1 MRNRYSCPLSQQ
13 NPSSPVR
20 KTERKKKRQGGL
32 SLFVSRVK
40 SKTFCFQRETR
51 CGRCQQTHHRHHSGL
66 RKVQGEPI
74 QKCGGGFSFSSFASS
89 SSFLQQSIGGEEWLG
104 GILFMPSLTVPG
116 PRALPSVPYLPLLSH
131 PQPIPPPFHSAN
143 QDADNG
149 FNKDE
154 LKSTALGSAFPRA
167 HNGGPE
173 CCNYGCGFQ
182 RAVRKTDFFPLQPAC
197 PPVCPFA
204 ASQVD
209 ISLSRLATFSA
220 APTFLHDVVSTQ
232 FGLLLLFAKVE
243 L

>member
-1 MRNRYSCPLSQQ
+1 M
-13 NPSSPVR
+13 
-20 KTERKKKRQGGL
+20 
-32 SLFVSRVK
+32 
-40 SKTFCFQRETR
+40 
-51 CGRCQQTHHRHHSGL
+51 
-66 RKVQGEPI
+66 
-74 QKCGGGFSFSSFASS
+74 A
-89 SSFLQQSIGGEEWLG
+89 G

-116 PRALPSVPYLPLLSH
+116 PRALPSVPYLPLPPL
-131 PQPIPPPFHSAN
+131 PPPFHSAN

-182 RAVRKTDFFPLQPAC
+182 HAVRKTDFFPLQPAC

-209 ISLSRLATFSA
+209 ISLSRLA
-220 APTFLHDVVSTQ
+220 PTPASQPPAVPRPPPSERRRLDSVRPIIVVC
-232 FGLLLLFAKVE
+232 
-243 L
+243 